1 MVLRR
6 DDDYAAAGK
15 PTCHY
20 GDPAARG
27 ELVDALT
34 RDARALLAALDGPT
48 AGPQAGSQDTSPRLR
63 WLQGPHRHRP
73 RRPDRHL
80 PGRRHRAH
88 PGRRRDRHAGEAR
101 FGVVCATCPLADR
114 CTTARQGRTITSG
127 AHEARLAA
135 ARQAQARPAW
145 QAGYKATRPR
155 WSARSAA
162 SYACA
167 TAGAARPSLA
177 IRSARAR
184 GPRRTGR
191 PSSM

>member
-15 PTCHY
+15 PACDY

-27 ELVDALT
+27 ELVDALA

-48 AGPQAGSQDTSPRLR
+48 AGPQAPARSQDTSPRLR
-63 WLQGPHRHRP
+63 WLPGPHRHRP

-80 PGRRHRAH
+80 PGRRHRPH

-114 CTTARQGRTITSG
+114 CTTARQGCTITIG
-127 AHEARLAA
+127 AHDARLAA

-145 QAGYKATRPR
+145 QAGYKATRPEVER
-155 WSARSAA
+155 KIGRLMRLRN
-162 SYACA
+162 
-167 TAGAARPSLA
+167 G
-177 IRSARAR
+177 
-184 GPRRTGR
+184 GRR
-191 PSSM
+191 